1 MTGPSLQ
8 SQPTAAFLIIGNEIL
23 SGRTQDTNLCFL
35 GQRLS
40 ELGIRLVESRIVAD
54 ETPAIIDAIHSL
66 RSGRDTLFTSGG
78 IGPTHDDITTAAVA
92 EAFKRPLVTS
102 EYALSELR
110 RHYTDE
116 ELTEPR
122 LKMTLMPEGAEEIPN
137 RISSA
142 PGFRIENVYVLAGVP
157 SIFRAMFDEL
167 APKLRRGPPIQSRSV
182 RARAGESIVAA
193 ELGKIQ
199 RLYPAIDIGSY
210 PGADENGYFANLVFR
225 GRSLAEIDESMAAL
239 IAWLDRRSIAWR
251 REETPSSPPL

>member
-1 MTGPSLQ
+1 MTGPSLPC
-8 SQPTAAFLIIGNEIL
+8 QPTAAFLIIGNEIL
-23 SGRTQDTNLCFL
+23 SGRTQDTNLRFL

-54 ETPAIIDAIHSL
+54 EAAAIISAIHAL
-66 RSGRDTLFTSGG
+66 RSGRDALFTSGG

-92 EAFKRPLVTS
+92 EAFERPLVTS

-110 RHYTDE
+110 RHYSDG

-122 LKMTLMPEGAEEIPN
+122 LKMTLIPEGAEEIRN

-167 APKLRRGPPIQSRSV
+167 APSLSRGLPIQSRSV

-199 RLYPAIDIGSY
+199 RQYPALDIGSY
-210 PGADENGYFANLVFR
+210 PGADEDGYFANLVFR
-225 GRSLAEIDESMAAL
+225 GRNLAEIDEALAAL
-239 IAWLDRRSIAWR
+239 INWLDQHSIPWR
-251 REETPSSPPL
+251 REEAPN